1 VVAAVSPLRRR
12 IFATKHPYT
21 VGDWLAAIVCIA
33 GAVFISFLAAK
44 GF

>member
-1 VVAAVSPLRRR
+1 M
-12 IFATKHPYT
+12 FATRHRYT

-33 GAVFISFLAAK
+33 GSVFISFLAAK